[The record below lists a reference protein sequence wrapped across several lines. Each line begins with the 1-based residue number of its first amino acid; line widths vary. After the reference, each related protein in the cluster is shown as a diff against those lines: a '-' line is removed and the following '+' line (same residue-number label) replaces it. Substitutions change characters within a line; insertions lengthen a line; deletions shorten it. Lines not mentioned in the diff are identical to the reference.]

1 MKNINI
7 GIDLGTTNS
16 AIAEYNNGKVTVHK
30 NPVGFRELL
39 PSVVSFRKNRTLIG
53 DKAKERFLVD
63 ASNTF
68 ASFKRA
74 MGSDKKYH
82 AALLEREV
90 SPIELSAMI
99 LAELQNFVLDSEVK
113 SAVVTIPASFNT
125 IQSNATKEAG
135 LAAGLEEVVLL
146 QEPIAACV
154 AYSNEQELSIEEE
167 EIWLVYDFGGG
178 TFDVSLA
185 KVSDRSLEIIDHKGD
200 NFLGGVDLDLKIIQE
215 IICKAIETE
224 FSEHTDLWKTMISSD
239 DKTYKKL
246 YYEFLFKA
254 EEAKKEL
261 SVREKTFIEI
271 ENDDFDLF
279 TTIEITREEFNKL
292 VKPKFDVSY
301 ALLEELIKD
310 NLLNFSDISRI
321 IMVGG
326 TTFIPYVRQQLTQ
339 RTNIVLDTN
348 MDPTQAVV
356 IGAAYFA
363 GNKESSLEVE
373 EKPKTGFV
381 RSKASVQWIYENQ
394 SNDAEELLVGLFD
407 GKMEGHYRITRNDG
421 GFDTGLVRFQN
432 KITEFLPL
440 ISGAKNMF
448 SIQLYNNYKELID
461 ENNDIGISQGIY
473 NVLGQPLPN
482 DICIELDGEDGTYL
496 EEVFKKN
503 DILPLSKTIYKIAS
517 KTILT
522 GSDEKLIIN
531 ILEGSVRNS
540 TASNLSIGYIEISG
554 NDIALDII
562 KGLDIE
568 INFKISES
576 RDLSVSIFIDAINLR
591 LKQVFNPNQYV
602 LKFDKTIN
610 EIEQYTERL
619 QLEIQWLDNSDIEL
633 KSELRKLENDLIN
646 LYGEA
651 IEYQNDTLTEKKYQI
666 NETKRLLIQKY
677 DLLLANKFLLEEI
690 ENYTDA
696 KELLEDELENFSE
709 SQKKSYDKIIANEKD
724 FLISGNKHLIVKK
737 TQDLKSLRS
746 EVFVKSDD
754 YYYNLYYFFKH
765 NEEVRGYITDQ
776 NKYVT
781 DLEKGERS
789 IELENVNE
797 LKYFLYEL
805 YKNTEAYFIKK
816 NNGKK
821 ISMDNAGRLG
831 IK

>member
-224 FSEHTDLWKTMISSD
+224 FTEHTDLWKTMISSD

-261 SVREKTFIEI
+261 SVREKAFIEI
-271 ENDDFDLF
+271 ESDDFDLF

-292 VKPKFDVSY
+292 VKPKFDISY

-326 TTFIPYVRQQLTQ
+326 TTFIPYVRQQLAQ

-363 GNKESSLEVE
+363 GNKESGLEVE

-421 GFDTGLVRFQN
+421 GFDTGLIRFQN

-440 ISGAKNMF
+440 ISGVKNMF

-517 KTILT
+517 KTIIT

-554 NDIALDII
+554 HDIALDII

-602 LKFDKTIN
+602 LNFDKTIV

-619 QLEIQWLDNSDIEL
+619 QLEIQWLDNSDFEL

-690 ENYTDA
+690 ENYTEV

-737 TQDLKSLRS
+737 IQDLKSLRS

-754 YYYNLYYFFKH
+754 YYYNLFYFFKH
-765 NEEVRGYITDQ
+765 NGEVRGYITDQ
-776 NKYVT
+776 NKYIT

-789 IELENVNE
+789 IESGNINE

-805 YKNTEAYFIKK
+805 YKNTEAYFIQK